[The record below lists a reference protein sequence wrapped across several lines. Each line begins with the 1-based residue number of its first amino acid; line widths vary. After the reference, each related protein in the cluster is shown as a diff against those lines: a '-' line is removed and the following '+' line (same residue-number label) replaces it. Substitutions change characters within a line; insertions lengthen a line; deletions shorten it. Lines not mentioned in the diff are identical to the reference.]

1 MTRKHRWIVTA
12 LALLAL
18 VLTSTLAGCGSSS
31 SSAAVDKLQIK
42 DTKVGTGAE
51 AKAGDTVTVNYTLWL
66 YTDGKKGAKIQS
78 SLDSGGQPA
87 TLQLAE
93 NQIIKGWVQ
102 GVPGMKVGG
111 TRDLIIPPALGY
123 GAQAAGNGQIP
134 ANSTLY
140 FEIELLGI
148 EKLEIKDTK
157 VGEGAAVK
165 SGDTVTV
172 DYTGWLYVDGQKTTQ
187 FDTSIG
193 KQPFK
198 TVIGTGQVIPG
209 WDQGIVGMKVGG
221 TRDLIIPPALGYGA
235 QGSPPTIPGNST
247 LYFEVTLISIN

>member
-1 MTRKHRWIVTA
+1 MMRKHRWIVIA

-18 VLTSTLAGCGSSS
+18 VSTSALAGCGGS
-31 SSAAVDKLQIK
+31 SSATVDKLQIK
-42 DTKVGTGAE
+42 DTKVGEGAE
-51 AKAGDTVTVNYTLWL
+51 
-66 YTDGKKGAKIQS
+66 
-78 SLDSGGQPA
+78 
-87 TLQLAE
+87 
-93 NQIIKGWVQ
+93 
-102 GVPGMKVGG
+102 
-111 TRDLIIPPALGY
+111 
-123 GAQAAGNGQIP
+123 
-134 ANSTLY
+134 
-140 FEIELLGI
+140 
-148 EKLEIKDTK
+148 
-157 VGEGAAVK
+157 VK